1 MAVLM
6 MFLAAGVTAVLAGL
20 LTPALAR
27 WAHRRDFLDIPNHRS
42 SHVIATP
49 RIGGV
54 AVVCSIVAG
63 VGLLQVSGLGV
74 GRDAAIVLFGAVAI
88 AALGLAD
95 DFWSLSAVARLL
107 VQSVIAASVVQL
119 IGSAPLNWFGQNS
132 WLASCLSVLW
142 IVMLTNAYNFM
153 DGIDGI
159 AGAQALVAGIGWTTI
174 ALLAGLPDIAALSL
188 LAAASSSG
196 FLVHNWHPAKVFMG
210 DAGSGFFGFLFAAL
224 PLLAPPNPVYTWCAV
239 LLMWPF
245 VFDTTVTLIRRAS
258 RFENVLTAHRSH
270 IYQRLVI
277 AGCSHVRVTLL
288 YAGLALLGAVAAILV
303 AADQPIGPLVSAVAI
318 SIAAGALLWYLT
330 SRERK
335 DASDRRRSGPL
346 ERSEPAK
353 RLARERVGESE
364 GR

>member
-1 MAVLM
+1 
-6 MFLAAGVTAVLAGL
+6 
-20 LTPALAR
+20 
-27 WAHRRDFLDIPNHRS
+27 
-42 SHVIATP
+42 VIATP

-74 GRDAAIVLFGAVAI
+74 GRDAAIVLVGAVAI

-188 LAAASSSG
+188 LAAAASSG

-239 LLMWPF
+239 L
-245 VFDTTVTLIRRAS
+245 
-258 RFENVLTAHRSH
+258 
-270 IYQRLVI
+270 
-277 AGCSHVRVTLL
+277 

-303 AADQPIGPLVSAVAI
+303 AADQPIGPLASAVAI

-335 DASDRRRSGPL
+335 DESERRRSGPL

>member
-1 MAVLM
+1 MTIFVMFVAAVITCV
-6 MFLAAGVTAVLAGL
+6 LAAI
-20 LTPALAR
+20 LTPLLAK
-27 WAHRRDFLDIPNHRS
+27 WAHRRAFLDIPNHRS

-54 AVVCSIVAG
+54 ALVCAMVAG
-63 VGLLQVSGLGV
+63 VALWQAIGMSL
-74 GRDAAIVLFGAVAI
+74 GRDAAVVLVGAVAI

-95 DFWSLSAVARLL
+95 DVWSLSALVRLL
-107 VQSVIAASVVQL
+107 VQFVIAAIVVQL
-119 IGSAPLNWFGQNS
+119 VGPAPLPWFGQNS
-132 WLASCLSVLW
+132 WFPWCVSVLW
-142 IVMLTNAYNFM
+142 IVMMTNAYNFM

-159 AGAQALVAGIGWTTI
+159 AGAQALVAGIGWTTV
-174 ALLAGLPDIAALSL
+174 ALLGGLPDIAALSL
-188 LAAASSSG
+188 MAAAASGG
-196 FLVHNWHPAKVFMG
+196 FLLHNWDPAKVFMG

-224 PLLAPPNPVYTWCAV
+224 PLLAPANPVYTWCA
-239 LLMWPF
+239 LLLLWPF
-245 VFDTTVTLIRRAS
+245 VFDTTLTLIRRAS

-277 AGCSHVRVTLL
+277 AGCSHQHVTLV
-288 YAGLALLGAVAAILV
+288 YAGLAIFGAMAAILV
-303 AADQPIGPLVSAVAI
+303 GTGQPIGPLFSVVTI
-318 SIAAGALLWYLT
+318 SIAAGALWWYLM

-335 DASDRRRSGPL
+335 DASERTRSEPR